1 MKSLKMNNCFFAA
14 LLAGGALLA
23 TSCTIY
29 DDFDESLV
37 DAYIAKH
44 SPAEPESSSS
54 DEDKS
59 SSSEEE
65 KPSSSEEVL
74 SSSSEE
80 AKSSSSEKEDSSSS
94 ENASSSSEGCPETFE
109 DERDGTVYDVVD
121 VFDRK
126 SKTSRCWFAKNLE
139 YNQDYSVC
147 YDNDDMN
154 CKTYG
159 RLYSGDRLDNKGQK
173 AACPEGTHIA
183 TLDDLQHFIS
193 MTGLKDCSVEKDVV
207 CDDAALYMK
216 KKQGWEESGSRS
228 GLFDLGMLPGG
239 AYDGESDKFG
249 ESDKYGYWWVADDSF
264 DAGYGFMLLD
274 DFSDALTIT
283 DVTKEDLGSTFY
295 SIRCVIDF

>member
-1 MKSLKMNNCFFAA
+1 MKSLKMNNCFLAA

-59 SSSEEE
+59 SSREEVMS
-65 KPSSSEEVL
+65 SSSEEAL

-94 ENASSSSEGCPETFE
+94 EIASSSSEGCPETFE

-121 VFDRK
+121 VFDRT

-139 YNQDYSVC
+139 YEQGYSEC
-147 YDNDDMN
+147 YGGEAEN

-159 RLYSGDRLDNKGQK
+159 RLYSGDQLNNKGK
-173 AACPEGTHIA
+173 SAACPEGTHIV
-183 TLDDLQHFIS
+183 TLDDLRHFVS
-193 MTGLKDCSVEKDVV
+193 MTGLKKDCSVEKDGT
-207 CDDAALYMK
+207 CEGAAVYMK
-216 KKQGWEESGSRS
+216 NKQGWGDSGAQYGQSV
-228 GLFDLGMLPGG
+228 LGMLPGG
-239 AYDGESDKFG
+239 AFVEEEYALIGENGF
-249 ESDKYGYWWVADDSF
+249 WWVSDDSF
-264 DAGYGFMLLD
+264 DAGYGYIVLSTD
-274 DFSDALTIT
+274 SEVLTVT
-283 DVTKEDLGSTFY
+283 DVTGGDLERTYY
-295 SIRCVIDF
+295 SIRCVLDF

>member
-1 MKSLKMNNCFFAA
+1 MKTNMNNWFLMA
-14 LLAGGALLA
+14 LLTGFAMLA

-29 DDFDESLV
+29 NDFDEDVVS
-37 DAYIAKH
+37 AYRAER
-44 SPAEPESSSS
+44 SPAEQ
-54 DEDKS
+54 KS
-59 SSSEEE
+59 SSSEEV
-65 KPSSSEEVL
+65 KSSSSEEVK

-80 AKSSSSEKEDSSSS
+80 SESSSSSET
-94 ENASSSSEGCPETFE
+94 ASSSSEGCPESFV

-159 RLYSGDRLDNKGQK
+159 RLYSGDQLDNKGQK

-183 TLDDLQHFIS
+183 TLDDLRHFIS
-193 MTGLKDCSVEKDVV
+193 MTGLKDCSVEKGST
-207 CDDAALYMK
+207 CEEAAIYMK
-216 KKQGWEESGSRS
+216 NKQGWGDSGALYGQSV
-228 GLFDLGMLPGG
+228 LGMLPGG
-239 AYDGESDKFG
+239 AYDDIRFNGLGE
-249 ESDKYGYWWVADDSF
+249 YGSWWVADDSF
-264 DAGYGFMLLD
+264 DAGFGFILLD
-274 DFSDALTIT
+274 DVSEVLTMT
-283 DVTKEDLGSTFY
+283 DVDEQDLESTYY

>member
-1 MKSLKMNNCFFAA
+1 MKSLKMNNCFLAA

-65 KPSSSEEVL
+65 KSSSSEEVL

-94 ENASSSSEGCPETFE
+94 EIASSSSEGCPETFE
-109 DERDGTVYDVVD
+109 DERDGKVYDVID
-121 VFDRK
+121 VFDKK
-126 SKTSRCWFAKNLE
+126 SRESRCWFAKNLE
-139 YNQDYSVC
+139 YEQDYSKC
-147 YDNDDMN
+147 YENDEEN
-154 CKTYG
+154 CKKYG
-159 RLYSGDRLDNKGQK
+159 RLYSGDQLNNKGK
-173 AACPEGTHIA
+173 SAACPEGTHIA
-183 TLDDLQHFIS
+183 TLEDLRHFVS
-193 MTGLKDCSVEKDVV
+193 MTGLKDCSVGKGVV
-207 CDDAALYMK
+207 CDDVALYMK
-216 KKQGWEESGSRS
+216 NERGWEKSGARSRS
-228 GLFDLGMLPGG
+228 SDLGMLPGG
-239 AYDGESDKFG
+239 EYDGELFNGLD
-249 ESDKYGYWWVADDSF
+249 EYGYWWIADDSF

-274 DFSDALTIT
+274 DGSDEIRIT
-283 DVTKEDLGSTFY
+283 GIDKEDLESTYY

>member
-1 MKSLKMNNCFFAA
+1 MKSLKMNNCFLAA

-94 ENASSSSEGCPETFE
+94 EIASSSSEGCPETFE

-139 YNQDYSVC
+139 YNQNYSVC
-147 YDNDDMN
+147 YENDEKK

-159 RLYSGDRLDNKGQK
+159 RLYSGDQLDNKGQK

-183 TLDDLQHFIS
+183 TLDDLRHFIS
-193 MTGLKDCSVEKDVV
+193 MTGLKDCSVEKGST
-207 CDDAALYMK
+207 CEEAAIYMK
-216 KKQGWEESGSRS
+216 NKQGWGNSGALYGQSV
-228 GLFDLGMLPGG
+228 LGMLPGG
-239 AYDGESDKFG
+239 AYADSLSNGLDE
-249 ESDKYGYWWVADDSF
+249 YGYWWIADDSF

-274 DFSDALTIT
+274 DGSDEIRIT
-283 DVTKEDLGSTFY
+283 GIDKEDLESTYY